1 MGGKKEKLVG
11 SGSASSLVLAHCQ
24 IGIRKSFSFSNLFYN
39 SQTSQTNLNSIQI
52 RILTTSTREIKYKNT
67 SQHKGKYASAW
78 NATIKY
84 LFKYINLQN
93 SIRFEKQGVTP
104 LWKLTWGPDMSG
116 PGLRCLGIGLGQTC
130 SG

>member
-39 SQTSQTNLNSIQI
+39 SQTNLNSIQI

-67 SQHKGKYASAW
+67 SQHKGKYASA
-78 NATIKY
+78 
-84 LFKYINLQN
+84 
-93 SIRFEKQGVTP
+93 
-104 LWKLTWGPDMSG
+104 
-116 PGLRCLGIGLGQTC
+116 
-130 SG
+130 